1 MKDAVTD
8 FLFARPSVLTGL
20 ARILD
25 FGNTLHEYNTSPSS
39 ELADYFAMQSD
50 WAVTGNDMWAAISHF
65 RADNPELP
73 ATGEWL
79 TE

>member
-1 MKDAVTD
+1 MTD

-20 ARILD
+20 ACILD
-25 FGNTLHEYNTSPSS
+25 FGNTLHEYNTAPSP

-50 WAVTGNDMWAAISHF
+50 WAVTGNDMWIAISLF
-65 RADNPELP
+65 RAENPELP
-73 ATGEWL
+73 APGEWS